1 MDFLLEY
8 MCTCVYTHERW
19 MFVVDTKEKILYQFN
34 IKCPCCRKRLMTI
47 NLSQYRKP
55 VVSIFSKDDSG
66 IHNTE
71 TRCPICKSFVAV
83 DV

>member
-1 MDFLLEY
+1 MSMLQ
-8 MCTCVYTHERW
+8 
-19 MFVVDTKEKILYQFN
+19 K
-34 IKCPCCRKRLMTI
+34 TI
-47 NLSQYRKP
+47 DDNYLSQYRKP